1 MAPQAQA
8 SRYPQAGSRGHLPPP
23 KLAPADLFK
32 ALHSFPKSP
41 DELTSALMS
50 TPKLTPM
57 MRQYQEIRRELPPNT
72 LLLFRLG
79 DFYEMF
85 FDDAREAS
93 AILNVALTKRHDV
106 PMCGVPYH
114 SARTYVATLV
124 AAGKRVAICDQ
135 VGEVIPGKLVRRE
148 IARILSAGS
157 LDDFGLE
164 ETRHNFLAAICPGK
178 KSRGLAWL
186 DLSTGE
192 FRLAEIA
199 SDALLADQLAR
210 LQPSEL
216 LVPDQADETL
226 LNLPLPPTSHDA
238 FAFDPALA
246 NDLLLDH
253 FRVQSLDGFGCANLP
268 LGISAAGALLH
279 YLTRSL
285 RRDAKH
291 LRPPKP
297 WHADEYVLLDTV
309 TQSNLELVDSRS
321 AEGTSLRG
329 AIDRTLTPMG
339 ARLLRDWILHP
350 LRDLAAI
357 TRRQDLIAAFHDN
370 PTLLSAVRDLLR
382 DIRDMERAISRLSL
396 ASGNARDLIA
406 LKSSL
411 ALLPSLRA
419 TLADDE
425 HSPLLSLAAG
435 LRTFDPL
442 VELLESAL
450 LDEPPPTTRDGGMIR
465 EGYNPDLDSLRRAG
479 TEGRQWI
486 ADLQERE
493 IARTGIKSLKIRYNS
508 VFGYYLEVTKSNLD
522 AVPADYT
529 RKQTTANS
537 ERFITPELKEMEGRI
552 LGGEERARALEAE
565 IFQQLRSSVLAEL
578 ESLQLTARNVAL
590 IDTLAGL
597 AETARTFRYIRPK
610 LTSGGGIKIT
620 DGRHP
625 VLDQTMPAG
634 RFVAND
640 TELDTEKHRLVIL
653 TGPNMAGKSTYIRQV
668 ALLVLLAQTG
678 SFIPAAAAEI
688 GLVDRIFTRV
698 GATDDLA
705 RGQSTFMVEMNETAA
720 ILHNATDRSLVIL
733 DEIGRGTS
741 TFDGLSIAWSV
752 AEHLHDITGCRTL
765 FATHYHELTDLAR
778 TRPGVTNCNVAV
790 REWNEDVIFLRK
802 IVAGPADQSYGI
814 QVARL
819 AGLPEPILKRARE
832 ILANLENSELNA
844 EGKPAFAEPRKRPHK
859 LRAFSNQL
867 DLFESTGGD

>member
-1 MAPQAQA
+1 M
-8 SRYPQAGSRGHLPPP
+8 
-23 KLAPADLFK
+23 PA
-32 ALHSFPKSP
+32 
-41 DELTSALMS
+41 
-50 TPKLTPM
+50 PKLTPM

-93 AILNVALTKRHDV
+93 AIINVALTKRNDV

-114 SARTYVATLV
+114 SARNYVAKLV
-124 AAGKRVAICDQ
+124 EAGKRVAICDQ
-135 VGEVIPGKLVRRE
+135 VGEVTPGKLVRRE
-148 IARILSAGS
+148 VARILSAGT

-164 ETRHNFLAAICPGK
+164 ETRHNFLAAVCPGK
-178 KSRGLAWL
+178 KSLGLAWL

-192 FRLAEIA
+192 FRLTELD
-199 SDALLADQLAR
+199 SYSQLADQLSR
-210 LQPSEL
+210 LQPSEI
-216 LVPDQADETL
+216 LVPDNFDQT
-226 LNLPLPPTSHDA
+226 LNLPTASTRHDS
-238 FAFDPALA
+238 FAFDLTQAI
-246 NDLLLDH
+246 DLLRDH
-253 FRVQSLDGFGCANLP
+253 FRVQSLDGFGCSHLH

-285 RRDAKH
+285 RRDAQH
-291 LRPPKP
+291 LCPPKP
-297 WHADEYVLLDTV
+297 WHAADYVLLDAV

-321 AEGTSLRG
+321 SEGTSLRG

-350 LRDLAAI
+350 LLDLAAI
-357 TRRQDLIAAFHDN
+357 TRRQDLITAFHDN
-370 PTLLSAVRDLLR
+370 PGQLSAVRDILR
-382 DIRDMERAISRLSL
+382 DIRDMERAVARLSL
-396 ASGNARDLIA
+396 ASGNARDLA
-406 LKSSL
+406 AMKNSL
-411 ALLPSLRA
+411 AILPALRA
-419 TLADDE
+419 SLASEDR
-425 HSPLLSLAAG
+425 SPLISLATE

-442 VELLESAL
+442 VELLSSAL
-450 LDEPPPTTRDGGMIR
+450 VEDPPPTTREGGMIR
-465 EGYNPDLDSLRRAG
+465 EGYNPDLDELRRAG

-493 IARTGIKSLKIRYNS
+493 INRTGIKSLKIRYNS
-508 VFGYYLEVTKSNLD
+508 VFGYYIEITKSNLA
-522 AVPADYT
+522 AVPEDYT

-552 LGGEERARALEAE
+552 LGGEERARSLESE
-565 IFQQLRSSVLAEL
+565 IFQQLRSAVLNEL
-578 ESLQLTARNVAL
+578 TGLQITARAVAQ

-597 AETARTFRYIRPK
+597 AETARTFRYTRPK
-610 LTSGGGIKIT
+610 ITAGGAIKII

-625 VLDQTMPAG
+625 VLDQTMSAG
-634 RFVAND
+634 RFVPND
-640 TELDTEKHRLVIL
+640 TEVDTENHRLIIL

-678 SFIPAAAAEI
+678 SFIPATSAEI

-705 RGQSTFMVEMNETAA
+705 RGQSTFMVEMNETAS
-720 ILHNATDRSLVIL
+720 ILNNASSRSLVIL

-752 AEHLHDITGCRTL
+752 AEHLHDDIGCRTL

-778 TRPGVTNCNVAV
+778 TRPGATNWNVAV
-790 REWNEDVIFLRK
+790 REWNDEVIFLRK
-802 IVAGPADQSYGI
+802 IVPGPADQSYGI

-819 AGLPEPILKRARE
+819 AGLPEQILKRARE

-844 EGKPAFAEPRKRPHK
+844 EGKPAFAESRKRPHK
-859 LRAFSNQL
+859 LRAFSDQL
-867 DLFESTGGD
+867 DLFSSSGGD

>member
-1 MAPQAQA
+1 M
-8 SRYPQAGSRGHLPPP
+8 
-23 KLAPADLFK
+23 
-32 ALHSFPKSP
+32 
-41 DELTSALMS
+41 SA
-50 TPKLTPM
+50 PKLTPM
-57 MRQYQEIRRELPPNT
+57 MHQYQDIRRELPPNT

-93 AILNVALTKRHDV
+93 ALLNVALTKRGDT

-114 SARTYVATLV
+114 SARAYVAKLV
-124 AAGKRVAICDQ
+124 EAGKRVAICDQ
-135 VGEVIPGKLVRRE
+135 VGEVTPGKLVHRE
-148 IARILSAGS
+148 IARILSAGT

-164 ETRHNFLAAICPGK
+164 ENRHNYLAAVCPDK
-178 KSRGLAWL
+178 KSSGLAWL

-192 FRLAEIA
+192 FRLAEIESPA
-199 SDALLADQLAR
+199 QLADQLAR

-216 LVPDQADETL
+216 LIPDHLDTTPE
-226 LNLPLPPTSHDA
+226 LPLPPTPHDA
-238 FAFDPALA
+238 FAFDLTQAT
-246 NDLLLDH
+246 DLLRDH
-253 FRVQSLDGFGCANLP
+253 FRVQSLDGFGCTDLP
-268 LGISAAGALLH
+268 HGTRAAGALLH
-279 YLTRSL
+279 YITRSL
-285 RRDAKH
+285 RRDAQH
-291 LRPPKP
+291 LAPPKP
-297 WHADEYVLLDTV
+297 WHATSYLLLDAV
-309 TQSNLELVDSRS
+309 TQTNLELVESRS
-321 AEGTSLRG
+321 PEGTSLRG

-339 ARLLRDWILHP
+339 ARLLREWILHP

-357 TRRQDLIAAFHDN
+357 THRQDLVAAFHDD
-370 PTLLSAVRDLLR
+370 PTRLAAVRDILR
-382 DIRDMERAISRLSL
+382 DIRDMERAVSRLSL
-396 ASGNARDLIA
+396 ASGNARDLVA
-406 LKSSL
+406 LRTSL

-419 TLADDE
+419 NLAENDT
-425 HSPLLSLAAG
+425 SPLLALTAD

-442 VELLESAL
+442 VALLESAVV
-450 LDEPPPTTRDGGMIR
+450 DEPPPTLRDGGMIR
-465 EGYNPDLDSLRRAG
+465 EGYNPDLDELRRAG
-479 TEGRQWI
+479 TEGRRWI
-486 ADLQERE
+486 AELQDRE

-508 VFGYYLEVTKSNLD
+508 VFGYYLEVTKSNL
-522 AVPADYT
+522 ASVPDDYT

-552 LGGEERARALEAE
+552 LGGEERARALESE
-565 IFQQLRSSVLAEL
+565 IFSQLRTAVLAEL
-578 ESLQLTARNVAL
+578 ASLQHTARAVAQ

-597 AETARTFRYIRPK
+597 AETARTFRYIRPT
-610 LTSGGGIKIT
+610 LTATGAINIT

-634 RFVAND
+634 RFVPND
-640 TELDTEKHRLVIL
+640 TALDTEAPRLVIL

-678 SFIPAAAAEI
+678 SFIPAADAEI

-720 ILHNATDRSLVIL
+720 ILNNATDRSLVIL

-752 AEHLHDITGCRTL
+752 AEHLHDITACRTL

-778 TRPGVTNCNVAV
+778 TRPGVTNCNIAV
-790 REWNEDVIFLRK
+790 REWNDDIIFLRK
-802 IVAGPADQSYGI
+802 IIPGPADQSYGI

-832 ILANLENSELNA
+832 ILTNLENSELTA
-844 EGKPAFAEPRKRPHK
+844 EGKPALAEKRPRPHK
-859 LRAFSNQL
+859 LRAFTDQL
-867 DLFESTGGD
+867 DLFES

>member
-1 MAPQAQA
+1 M
-8 SRYPQAGSRGHLPPP
+8 
-23 KLAPADLFK
+23 
-32 ALHSFPKSP
+32 
-41 DELTSALMS
+41 SA
-50 TPKLTPM
+50 PKLTPM
-57 MRQYQEIRRELPPNT
+57 MRQYQDIRRELPPNT

-93 AILNVALTKRHDV
+93 ALLNVALTKRGDT

-114 SARTYVATLV
+114 SARAYVAKLV
-124 AAGKRVAICDQ
+124 EAGKRVAICDQ
-135 VGEVIPGKLVRRE
+135 VGEVTPGKLVRRE
-148 IARILSAGS
+148 IARILSAGT

-164 ETRHNFLAAICPGK
+164 ENRHNYLAAVCPDK
-178 KSRGLAWL
+178 KSSGLAWL

-192 FRLAEIA
+192 FRLAEIESPA
-199 SDALLADQLAR
+199 QLADQLAR

-216 LVPDQADETL
+216 LIPDHLDTTPE
-226 LNLPLPPTSHDA
+226 LPLPPTPHDA
-238 FAFDPALA
+238 FAFDLTQAT
-246 NDLLLDH
+246 DLLRDH
-253 FRVQSLDGFGCANLP
+253 FRVQSLDGFGCTDLP
-268 LGISAAGALLH
+268 HGTRAAGALLH
-279 YLTRSL
+279 YITRSL
-285 RRDAKH
+285 RRDAQH
-291 LRPPKP
+291 LAPPKP
-297 WHADEYVLLDTV
+297 WHATSYLLLDAV
-309 TQSNLELVDSRS
+309 TQTNLELVESRS
-321 AEGTSLRG
+321 PEGTSLRG

-339 ARLLRDWILHP
+339 ARLLREWILHP

-357 TRRQDLIAAFHDN
+357 THRQDLVAAFHDD
-370 PTLLSAVRDLLR
+370 PTRLAAIRDILR
-382 DIRDMERAISRLSL
+382 DIRDMERAVSRLSL
-396 ASGNARDLIA
+396 ASGNARDLVA
-406 LKSSL
+406 LKTSL

-419 TLADDE
+419 ALAENDT
-425 HSPLLSLAAG
+425 SPLLALAAD

-442 VELLESAL
+442 VTLLESAVV
-450 LDEPPPTTRDGGMIR
+450 DEPPPTLRDGGMIR
-465 EGYNPDLDSLRRAG
+465 EGYNPDLDELRRAG
-479 TEGRQWI
+479 TEGRRWI
-486 ADLQERE
+486 AELQDRE

-508 VFGYYLEVTKSNLD
+508 VFGYYLEVTKSNL
-522 AVPADYT
+522 ASVPDDYT

-552 LGGEERARALEAE
+552 LGGEERARALESE
-565 IFQQLRSSVLAEL
+565 IFSQLRTAVLAEL
-578 ESLQLTARNVAL
+578 ASLQHTARAVAQ

-610 LTSGGGIKIT
+610 LTATGVINIT

-634 RFVAND
+634 RFVPND
-640 TELDTEKHRLVIL
+640 TALDTDAPRLVIL

-678 SFIPAAAAEI
+678 SFIPAADAEI

-720 ILHNATDRSLVIL
+720 ILNNATDRSLVIL

-752 AEHLHDITGCRTL
+752 AEHLHDVTACRTL

-778 TRPGVTNCNVAV
+778 TRPGVTNCNIAV
-790 REWNEDVIFLRK
+790 REWNDDIIFLRK
-802 IVAGPADQSYGI
+802 IIPGPADQSYGI

-832 ILANLENSELNA
+832 ILTNLENSELTA
-844 EGKPAFAEPRKRPHK
+844 EGKPALAEKRPRPHK
-859 LRAFSNQL
+859 LRAFTDQL
-867 DLFESTGGD
+867 DLFES

>member
-1 MAPQAQA
+1 M
-8 SRYPQAGSRGHLPPP
+8 
-23 KLAPADLFK
+23 
-32 ALHSFPKSP
+32 
-41 DELTSALMS
+41 SA
-50 TPKLTPM
+50 PKLTPM
-57 MRQYQEIRRELPPNT
+57 MRQYQDIRRELPPNT

-93 AILNVALTKRHDV
+93 ALLNVALTKRGDT

-114 SARTYVATLV
+114 SARAYVAKLV
-124 AAGKRVAICDQ
+124 EAGKRVAICDQ
-135 VGEVIPGKLVRRE
+135 VGEVTPGKLVRRE
-148 IARILSAGS
+148 IARILSAGT

-164 ETRHNFLAAICPGK
+164 ENRHNYLAAVCPDK
-178 KSRGLAWL
+178 KSSGLAWL

-192 FRLAEIA
+192 FRLAEIESPA
-199 SDALLADQLAR
+199 QLADQLAR

-216 LVPDQADETL
+216 LIPDHLDTTPE
-226 LNLPLPPTSHDA
+226 LPLPPTPHDA
-238 FAFDPALA
+238 FAFDLTQAT
-246 NDLLLDH
+246 DLLRDH
-253 FRVQSLDGFGCANLP
+253 FRVQSLDGFGCTDLP
-268 LGISAAGALLH
+268 HGTRAAGALLH
-279 YLTRSL
+279 YITRSL
-285 RRDAKH
+285 RRDAQH
-291 LRPPKP
+291 LAPPKP
-297 WHADEYVLLDTV
+297 WHATSYLLLDAV
-309 TQSNLELVDSRS
+309 TQTNLELVESRS
-321 AEGTSLRG
+321 PEGTSLRG

-339 ARLLRDWILHP
+339 ARLLREWILHP

-357 TRRQDLIAAFHDN
+357 THRQDLVAAFHDD
-370 PTLLSAVRDLLR
+370 PTRLAAIRDILR
-382 DIRDMERAISRLSL
+382 DIRDMERAVSRLSL
-396 ASGNARDLIA
+396 ASGNARDLVA
-406 LKSSL
+406 LKTSL

-419 TLADDE
+419 ALAENDT
-425 HSPLLSLAAG
+425 SPLLALAAD

-442 VELLESAL
+442 VALLESAVV
-450 LDEPPPTTRDGGMIR
+450 DEPPPTLRDGGMIR
-465 EGYNPDLDSLRRAG
+465 EGYNSDLDELLRAG
-479 TEGRQWI
+479 TEGRRWI
-486 ADLQERE
+486 AELQDRE

-508 VFGYYLEVTKSNLD
+508 VFGYYLEVTKSNL
-522 AVPADYT
+522 ASVPDDYT

-552 LGGEERARALEAE
+552 LGGEERARALESE
-565 IFQQLRSSVLAEL
+565 IFSQLRTAVLAEL
-578 ESLQLTARNVAL
+578 ASLQHTARAVAQ
-590 IDTLAGL
+590 IDTVAVL

-610 LTSGGGIKIT
+610 LTASGAIKIT

-634 RFVAND
+634 RFVPND
-640 TELDTEKHRLVIL
+640 TALDTDANRLVIL

-678 SFIPAAAAEI
+678 SFIPAADAEI

-720 ILHNATDRSLVIL
+720 ILNNATDRSLVIL

-752 AEHLHDITGCRTL
+752 AEHLHDVTACRTL

-778 TRPGVTNCNVAV
+778 TRPGVTNCNIAV
-790 REWNEDVIFLRK
+790 REWNDDIIFLRK
-802 IVAGPADQSYGI
+802 IIPGPADQSYGI

-832 ILANLENSELNA
+832 ILTNLENSELTA
-844 EGKPAFAEPRKRPHK
+844 EGKPALAEKRPRPHK
-859 LRAFSNQL
+859 LRAFTDQL
-867 DLFESTGGD
+867 DLFES